1 MPTCAILTIKD
12 LSHFECYDHLLIN
25 SMKKYGWDCKLVPWD
40 ILNISWNDFDLAII
54 RSTWD
59 YQDRIKEFLKVLH
72 NIHTSNCVLQNS
84 LDLVKWNID
93 KSYLLELSKKD
104 IEIIPSFFLKN
115 YDEQNIQKYFSYFS
129 NEKLIIKPTISANAD
144 DTHILTKQGFSNSTS
159 FLSNLFS
166 KRGFIVQP
174 FIKNI
179 KEEGEFSLIF
189 FGEHY
194 SHTLLKTPKKS
205 DFRVQEEHGGILR
218 LIENPEKKLLKI
230 AETIIGSLPFNNLYA
245 RVDLVRSK
253 DTFLL
258 MEVELIEPSLYFNL
272 APEASATLAKIISE
286 KF

>member
-1 MPTCAILTIKD
+1 MPTCAILTITD
-12 LSHFECYDHLLIN
+12 LFDFECYDNLLIN

-59 YQDRIKEFLKVLH
+59 YQGRIKEFLKVLH
-72 NIHTSNCVLQNS
+72 KIHISNCVLQNS

-93 KSYLLELSKKD
+93 KSYLLELSKKN
-104 IEIIPSFFLKN
+104 IEIIPSLFLKN

-129 NEKLIIKPTISANAD
+129 NEKLIIKPTMSANAD
-144 DTHILTKQGFSNSTS
+144 DTFIVTKKGFSNTNF
-159 FLSNLFS
+159 FLSSLFY

-174 FIKNI
+174 FIENI
-179 KEEGEFSLIF
+179 KEEGEYSLIF
-189 FGEHY
+189 FGEHH
-194 SHTLLKTPKKS
+194 SHTLLKTPKNG

-230 AETIIGSLPFNNLYA
+230 AEAIIKSLPFKNLYA
-245 RVDLVRSK
+245 RVDLVRRK

-272 APEASATLAKIISE
+272 ASEASSTLAKIISE